1 MPEHFVTPPHWTWY
15 ILGYFFLAGVSGGA
29 YFLAT
34 MLRLLGEPE
43 DEGAARMG
51 YLVAF
56 PALLACP
63 ILLTLD
69 LGQPARFWHM
79 LVNVTAGAGGPILKG
94 VSPMSVGAWAL
105 TLFGVFALVSFLH
118 ALAPAAGRPPSRGL
132 LAFHVVGALLAL
144 YVASY
149 TGVLLSVSN
158 QPVWSDSWTL
168 GGLFL
173 ASGLTG
179 AAALLGAVARH
190 RQAAATE
197 RVLRR
202 ADGLFALLELIW
214 IVLLLAGLGAAGTLA
229 RLFGTPA
236 WIVLWLLVALGLMPS
251 LVGLRRGGP
260 AVSGSLAAVVVL
272 VGVLA
277 LRAVIL
283 FSAQV

>member
-29 YFLAT
+29 YALAT
-34 MLRLLGEPE
+34 MLRLWGGPE
-43 DEGAARMG
+43 DERAARVG

-56 PALLACP
+56 PVLVACP

-69 LGQPARFWHM
+69 LGQPGRFWHM
-79 LVNVTAGAGGPILKG
+79 LVNVTPGAGGLILKG

-118 ALAPAAGRPPSRGL
+118 ALGPADGRPPGRGH
-132 LAFHVVGALLAL
+132 LAFNIVGALLGL

-179 AAALLGAVARH
+179 AAALLGALARH
-190 RQAAATE
+190 RQAVAAE
-197 RVLRR
+197 HVLRR
-202 ADGLFALLELIW
+202 ADAFFALLELIW
-214 IVLLLAGLGAAGTLA
+214 IVLLLLSLAAAGALA
-229 RLFGTPA
+229 RLFGAPA
-236 WIVLWLLVALGLMPS
+236 WIVLWLLVALGLLPS
-251 LVGLRRGGP
+251 LLGLRGRGA
-260 AVSGSLAAVVVL
+260 AVSATATAVVVL